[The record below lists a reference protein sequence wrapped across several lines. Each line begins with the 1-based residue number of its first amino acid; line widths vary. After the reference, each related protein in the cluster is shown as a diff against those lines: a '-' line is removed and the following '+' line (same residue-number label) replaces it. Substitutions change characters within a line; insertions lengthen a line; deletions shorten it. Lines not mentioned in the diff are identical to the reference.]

1 MKNIAV
7 LCLVVLLLCLPCA
20 ALANSWGLG
29 GEMLQAVSAV
39 SDWNDYSC
47 IGKQAKTAAV
57 MASRYHY
64 ALLTVENGAL
74 KDYTTAVYQPENK
87 LAKKAKL
94 AQKGDELT
102 LSYGEEETYTFRM
115 TGEGYK
121 LCSAVVGDLIVTADT
136 AGSYWD
142 LRGVCGGESA
152 VWQREMLLA
161 DFNITLFPRSVAEI
175 RHLNLMNAALD
186 SSAAVLGWWGEYGDW
201 GNLLNSPGKDTV
213 PVYSA
218 PFGKSAWRA
227 AKGKAAVGL
236 GGDLWVLHSLTNQD
250 GETYTCIRYDVSNRT
265 QRIGYVRAEELN
277 GNAIGTPVDTMIH
290 VGVTATRDTY
300 LTDDPNVSQF
310 AQFAVPAGTR
320 LTCIGC
326 YGRDYAYVSAEGKN
340 GKIVSGGQIVWGFV
354 PLRDLVMDADSRPV
368 QLTAPERSVRQ
379 DLMNEMAGLWNFEA
393 GGSMAHDSL
402 VLEADGTYIGNE
414 GIRNFT
420 VDNRSIRGTWY
431 VVDYNTAGN
440 LYWNDPAY
448 EMVILLEDGRAIVRG
463 LTYEQDTFSLTF
475 WEGGGGYER
484 CQPGETAEEEGENG

>member
-7 LCLVVLLLCLPCA
+7 LCLAVLLFCLPCA

-29 GEMLQAVSAV
+29 GEMQQAVSTV
-39 SDWNDYSC
+39 SDWNDYHC
-47 IGKQAKTAAV
+47 LGEQAKTAAV
-57 MASRYHY
+57 MISRYHY
-64 ALLTVENGAL
+64 VLLTIENGAL

-94 AQKGDELT
+94 TQKGDELT
-102 LSYGEEETYTFRM
+102 LSYGEKESYTFRM
-115 TGEGYK
+115 TDEGYK
-121 LCSAVVGDLIVTADT
+121 LCSAVVGDLTVTADT
-136 AGSYWD
+136 TGAYWE
-142 LRGVCGGESA
+142 LRGVCDGECA

-201 GNLLNSPGKDTV
+201 GNLLKSPGEDTV

-218 PFGKSAWRA
+218 PFGNSAWRA

-236 GGDLWVLHSLTNQD
+236 GGDLWALHSLTNQD

-265 QRIGYVRAEELN
+265 QRIGYIRAEELN
-277 GNAIGTPVDTMIH
+277 GNTIGAPLETMIN
-290 VGVTATRDTY
+290 VGVTTTRETY

-310 AQFAVPAGTR
+310 AQFTIPAGTQ

-326 YGRDYAYVSAEGKN
+326 YGRDYAYVSAEVRD

-354 PLRDLVMDADSRPV
+354 PLRDLEMDANTRPV
-368 QLTAPERSVRQ
+368 QLTPSESFIRQ
-379 DLMNEMAGLWNFEA
+379 DLMNEMAGQWNFEA
-393 GGSMAHDSL
+393 GGSMAHDCL
-402 VLEADGTYIGNE
+402 ILEADGTYIGNE
-414 GIRNFT
+414 GIRNFA
-420 VDNRSIRGTWY
+420 VDDESIRGTWY
-431 VVDYNTAGN
+431 VVDYNTARN
-440 LYWNDPAY
+440 LYWNEPAY

-463 LTYEQDTFSLTF
+463 LEYTQDSLSMTF

-484 CQPGETAEEEGENG
+484 CLPGGMGEDEGENG